1 MIIFK
6 KVSRFEFMRIIF
18 FNTLLFFNLNI
29 FGQSIQININWEG
42 EAKHHIGG
50 KSLLVPSS
58 ENFKNN
64 FSYGDYFRIVNQWNS
79 DKIIDASSVRISNII
94 YSEIEI
100 NQFTGLEKINF
111 KNEINVSFNSSISK
125 NKIFTF
131 LEIEPI
137 IFKNGS
143 YKKVESFKIN
153 YKYSDRSNNRNF
165 SISSSEMRKGDW
177 YQFFIEESG
186 IHKIDKNFLEKL
198 GINTQLIDP
207 RKIKI
212 FGHGGQ
218 MLKMQNKDQYLI
230 DPPENSIKIIG
241 EEDGSFDS
249 NDYIL
254 FYAGGPDGYNSENNT
269 NLNLF
274 EDKISY
280 FLSIGLEN
288 GLRVSDL
295 VQPEGEPSNTIDYY
309 TNYQFH
315 ENDDYNLAKIGRR
328 WFGDRF
334 DYENVKT
341 FSFDIDNLI
350 VDQPVNLKISAAATS
365 EIATSMSVELNGTQL
380 STMVFGSIGDPIL
393 ATGDTFSSNINLNS
407 SQANITLTYNNNG
420 NPASSAY
427 LDFISIEAISS
438 LNFNGG
444 QLIFYNDDLDF
455 ESEIVRYQIS
465 NSNNIL
471 SIWDISEISNV
482 SEISLNQVNEFTF
495 KSVYSSANQFIAY
508 DGINFY
514 IPVIEDSPQI
524 SNQNLKENIFLN
536 SLNEI
541 DPVDYIII
549 ARSDMLSEA
558 ERLAN
563 INKEFNGLNVKVVE
577 LQKIY
582 NEFSS
587 GNQDISA
594 IRNFVRYVYDNSNN
608 NNSLKYL
615 CLFGDASYDYKNRIP
630 NNTNIIPSW
639 NSLNSFSLS
648 SSYISDDFFG
658 MMDLGEGMMTNS
670 DKLDIAVGRILADS
684 NTRARDL
691 VDKIE
696 TYYSQNSFGDWRN
709 KIVVIS
715 DDVDEPWENIIQTT
729 SNDIADL
736 ITNNKPFFNAKKIL
750 ADAFG
755 QETSSGGERYPE
767 VKNQLINSMKQ
778 GALVVNYFGHGGEDG
793 LARERIFDKIDAANI
808 DNDKFNCF
816 VSVTCEFTKFDNP
829 NRETAGEYLYWNKNG
844 GSIALITTTRQI
856 FVSVGVNFNLT
867 LENYLFSLDS
877 NSYTSMAESLRLTK
891 IDPSISNS
899 DQRRLVFFIGDPAMK
914 LSIPEPEIIIT
925 HINDIPLNEF
935 ESNIRGL
942 DKVNIKGNVINSNG
956 QTIENYQGELTATVF
971 DKQIERSTLGNDG
984 ATDNSGNPIILDF
997 KTLGETLFRGKSSIS
1012 NGEFE
1017 FNFVVPKDVGMQVDF
1032 GKFSFYSK
1040 ENNGS
1045 QDKNGYDL
1053 SVLIGGVN
1061 ENADEDNTGPE
1072 IELFMNDESFIN
1084 GGITNENPNL
1094 IVKLFDEN
1102 GINTSSGVGHDII
1115 ATIDANQENSYVLNE
1130 YYQANVDDFQN
1141 GTINF
1146 PLTDL
1151 SPGIHTLT
1159 LKAWDVYNNSSES
1172 QIEFKVFDEDQDLVI
1187 ENVLNY
1193 PNPFVNYTEFWFNH
1207 NSSGPLNVTIQVY
1220 TVSGKLV
1227 KTILGATESFGNNSF
1242 SRDFYWDGKDDFG
1255 DNLAKGVYI
1264 YKLNI
1269 RSESLNKSVSKIEK
1283 LVIL

>member
-1 MIIFK
+1 
-6 KVSRFEFMRIIF
+6 MRIITFLSLILISSNF
-18 FNTLLFFNLNI
+18 FSQSSQIDIDWFGKEQYNI
-29 FGQSIQININWEG
+29 GNISF
-42 EAKHHIGG
+42 I
-50 KSLLVPSS
+50 VPNSK
-58 ENFKNN
+58 NFKNN
-64 FSYGDYFRIVNQWNS
+64 YSYGDYYRVVKQWES
-79 DKIIDASSVRISNII
+79 DRIIDESSVEISNII
-94 YSEIEI
+94 YSDIDI
-100 NQFTGLEKINF
+100 SDYNGLEKINF
-111 KNEINVSFNSSISK
+111 SKEANFRFNSSISK
-125 NKIFTF
+125 NKTFSFLELDPIIFEDGKYKIVQSFIINYRF
-131 LEIEPI
+131 LEIS
-137 IFKNGS
+137 KNNKNS
-143 YKKVESFKIN
+143 IQSSVM
-153 YKYSDRSNNRNF
+153 RN
-165 SISSSEMRKGDW
+165 GDW
-177 YQFFIEESG
+177 YQFYIQDSG
-186 IHKIDKNFLEKL
+186 IHKIDRNFLENL
-198 GINTQLIDP
+198 GVNTQSIDP

-212 FGHGGQ
+212 FGHGGE
-218 MLKMQNKDQYLI
+218 MLTMQNTENFLI
-230 DPPENSIKIIG
+230 DPLENSIKIIG

-254 FYAGGPDGYNSENNT
+254 FYASGPNAYNSENNT
-269 NLNLF
+269 NLNLY
-274 EDKISY
+274 EDRISY
-280 FLSIGLEN
+280 FLSIGSED
-288 GLRVSDL
+288 GLRISDL
-295 VQPEGEPSNTIDYY
+295 VEPDGETSSLINYY
-309 TNYQFH
+309 SNYQFH
-315 ENDDYNLAKIGRR
+315 ESDDYNLAKIGRR

-350 VDQPVNLKISAAATS
+350 ADQPVNLKISAAATS
-365 EIATSMSVELNGTQL
+365 EIVTTMSVELNGTQL

-393 ATGDTFSSNINLNS
+393 ATGDSFSSNINLNS
-407 SQANITLTYNNNG
+407 SEANITLTYNNNG

-427 LDFISIEAISS
+427 LDYISIEAISS

-444 QLIFYNDDLDF
+444 QLTFYNDDLDF
-455 ESEIVRYQIS
+455 ESEIVSYQIS
-465 NSNNIL
+465 NSNNVL
-471 SIWDISEISNV
+471 SVWDISDLSNV
-482 SEISLNQVNEFTF
+482 LEITHNQESTLVF
-495 KSVYSSANQFIAY
+495 KSVYSSLNKFIAY
-508 DGINFY
+508 DGVDFY
-514 IPVIEDSPQI
+514 TPTIDDNSQI
-524 SNQNLKENIFLN
+524 SNQNIKENIFLN

-541 DPVDYIII
+541 EPVDYIII
-549 ARSDMLSEA
+549 ARSDMLFEA
-558 ERLAN
+558 ERLGN
-563 INKEFNGLNVKVVE
+563 INRDVNGLNVKVVE

-594 IRNFVRYVYDNSNN
+594 IRNFIRYVYNNSNN

-648 SSYISDDFFG
+648 SSYVSDDFFG

-670 DKLDIAVGRILADS
+670 NKLDIAVGRILADS
-684 NTRARDL
+684 NSRAKDL

-696 TYYSQNSFGDWRN
+696 TYYSQNSFSDWRN
-709 KIVVIS
+709 KIIVVS
-715 DDVDEPWENIIQTT
+715 DDVDEPWENIIQST

-736 ITNNKPFFNAKKIL
+736 ITENKPFFNAKKIL
-750 ADAFG
+750 SDAFN

-767 VKNQLINSMKQ
+767 VKSQLINGMKQ

-793 LARERIFDKIDAANI
+793 LARERIFDKIDAADI
-808 DNDKFNCF
+808 TNDKFNCF

-867 LENYLFSLDS
+867 LEDYLFSLDS
-877 NSYTSMAESLRLTK
+877 DSYTTMAEALRLTK

-914 LSIPEPEIIIT
+914 LSIPEPQIIIT
-925 HINDIPLNEF
+925 KINDIPISEF

-942 DKVNIKGNVINSNG
+942 DLVNIKGNVLDSNG
-956 QTIENYQGELTATVF
+956 QIIDNYQGELTSTVY
-971 DKQIERSTLGNDG
+971 DKEIERSTLGNDG
-984 ATDNSGNPIILDF
+984 TTDNSGNPILLDF
-997 KTLGETLFRGKSSIS
+997 KTLGETLFRGKSTIS

-1040 ENNGS
+1040 ENNS
-1045 QDKNGYDL
+1045 LQDKSGYDL
-1053 SVLIGGVN
+1053 SVLMGGIN
-1061 ENADEDNTGPE
+1061 ENADEDNIGPE

-1115 ATIDANQENSYVLNE
+1115 ATIDSNQENSYVLND
-1130 YYQANVDDFQN
+1130 YYEANIDDFQN

-1146 PLTDL
+1146 PLSDI
-1151 SPGIHTLT
+1151 SPGSHILT

-1172 QIEFKVFDEDQDLVI
+1172 EIEFTVFDEDQDLVI

-1193 PNPFVNYTEFWFNH
+1193 PNPFINYTEFWFNH
-1207 NSSGPLNVTIQVY
+1207 NSSTPLNVTIQVF

-1227 KTILGATESFGNNSF
+1227 KTILGTTDSFGNNSF
-1242 SRDFYWDGKDDFG
+1242 SRDFYWDGRDDFG
-1255 DNLAKGVYI
+1255 DKVAKGVYI
-1264 YKLNI
+1264 YKLNV

>member
-1 MIIFK
+1 
-6 KVSRFEFMRIIF
+6 MRVI
-18 FNTLLFFNLNI
+18 TLFVLILISSNI
-29 FGQSIQININWEG
+29 FSQQLKIEIDWEG
-42 EAKHHIGG
+42 EKQYNIG
-50 KSLLVPSS
+50 KISLTVPNSK
-58 ENFKNN
+58 NFSNN
-64 FSYGDYFRIVNQWNS
+64 YSYGDHFKLVNQWES
-79 DKIIDASSVRISNII
+79 DKTIDESSVQVSDIT
-94 YSEIEI
+94 YSDIDI
-100 NQFTGLEKINF
+100 NDYNGLAKINF
-111 KNEINVSFNSSISK
+111 VREANFTFNSSISK
-125 NKIFTF
+125 NKIFSF
-131 LEIEPI
+131 LELEPI
-137 IFKNGS
+137 IFNDGR
-143 YKKVESFKIN
+143 YKKVESFIIN
-153 YKYSDRSNNRNF
+153 YRFSNESKNKKNSMQPSVMRN
-165 SISSSEMRKGDW
+165 GDW
-177 YQFFIEESG
+177 YQFFVHESG
-186 IHKIDKNFLEKL
+186 IHKIDRNFLENL
-198 GINTQLIDP
+198 GINTQSIDP

-212 FGHGGQ
+212 FGHGGE
-218 MLKMQNKDQYLI
+218 MLTMQNTDNFLI
-230 DPPENSIKIIG
+230 DPIQNSIKVIG

-254 FYAGGPDGYNSENNT
+254 FYASGPKAYNSENNT

-274 EDKISY
+274 ENKTSY
-280 FLSIGLEN
+280 FLSIGSEDGFRISNLEEP
-288 GLRVSDL
+288 V
-295 VQPEGEPSNTIDYY
+295 GESSSSIDFY
-309 TNYQFH
+309 TNYQFY

-334 DYENVKT
+334 DFENIKT
-341 FSFDIDNLI
+341 FSFNIDNLI
-350 VDQPVNLKISAAATS
+350 VEQPVNIKVIAAATS
-365 EIATSMSVELNGTQL
+365 EIVTTMSVELNGTQL
-380 STMVFGSIGDPIL
+380 SNMVFGSIGDPIL
-393 ATGDTFSSNINLNS
+393 ATGDSYSSNINLNS

-420 NPASSAY
+420 NPASTAY
-427 LDFISIEAISS
+427 LDYISIKAISS

-444 QLIFYNDDLDF
+444 QLTFYNDDLDF
-455 ESEIVRYQIS
+455 ESDIVSYQIS

-471 SIWDISEISNV
+471 SLWDISDISDISEISH
-482 SEISLNQVNEFTF
+482 NQESNLSF
-495 KSVYSSANQFIAY
+495 KSFYSSSNKFIAY
-508 DGINFY
+508 DGVDFY
-514 IPVIEDSPQI
+514 IPTIEDNPQI
-524 SNQNLKENIFLN
+524 SNQNLKENIFFN

-541 DPVDYIII
+541 EPVDYIII
-549 ARSDMLSEA
+549 ARSDMLFEA

-563 INKEFNGLNVKVVE
+563 INRDENGLNVKVVE

-594 IRNFVRYVYDNSNN
+594 IRNFVRYVYNNSMN

-615 CLFGDASYDYKNRIP
+615 CLFGDASYDYKERIA
-630 NNTNIIPSW
+630 NNTNVIPSW

-648 SSYISDDFFG
+648 SSYVSDDFFG
-658 MMDLGEGMMTNS
+658 MMDPGEGMMTNS
-670 DKLDIAVGRILADS
+670 NKLDIAVGRILADS
-684 NTRARDL
+684 NSRAKDL

-696 TYYSQNSFGDWRN
+696 TYYSENSFSDWRN
-709 KIVVIS
+709 KIIVVS
-715 DDVDEPWENIIQTT
+715 DDVDEPWENIIQST

-736 ITNNKPFFNAKKIL
+736 ITENKPFFNPKKIL
-750 ADAFG
+750 ADAFN

-767 VKNQLINSMKQ
+767 VKNQLINGMKQ
-778 GALVVNYFGHGGEDG
+778 GALVINYFGHGGEDG
-793 LARERIFDKIDAANI
+793 LARERIFDKIDAADIN
-808 DNDKFNCF
+808 NDKFNCF

-877 NSYTSMAESLRLTK
+877 DSYTTMAEALRLTK

-914 LSIPEPEIIIT
+914 LSIPKPQIIIT
-925 HINDIPLNEF
+925 KINDIPLGEF

-942 DKVNIKGNVINSNG
+942 DLVNIKGNILNSDGQLIND
-956 QTIENYQGELTATVF
+956 YQGELTATVY
-971 DKQIERSTLGNDG
+971 DKEIERSTLGNDG
-984 ATDNSGNPIILDF
+984 TTDNSGNPILLDF
-997 KTLGETLFRGKSSIS
+997 KTLGETLFRGKSTII

-1017 FNFVVPKDVGMQVDF
+1017 FNFIVPKDVGMQVDF

-1040 ENNGS
+1040 ENNS
-1045 QDKNGYDL
+1045 LEDKNGYDL
-1053 SVLIGGVN
+1053 SVLIGGIN
-1061 ENADEDNTGPE
+1061 EEADEDNLGPE

-1115 ATIDANQENSYVLNE
+1115 AVLDSNDENSYVLNE
-1130 YYQANVDDFQN
+1130 YYQANIDDFQN

-1146 PLTDL
+1146 PLSDI
-1151 SPGIHTLT
+1151 SPGSHTLR

-1172 QIEFKVFDEDQDLVI
+1172 EIEFTVFDENQDLVI

-1193 PNPFVNYTEFWFNH
+1193 PNPFINYTEFWFNH
-1207 NSSGPLNVTIQVY
+1207 NSSTTLNVTIQVF

-1227 KTILGATESFGNNSF
+1227 KTILGTTESFGNNSF
-1242 SRDFYWDGKDDFG
+1242 SRDISWDGRDDFG
-1255 DNLAKGVYI
+1255 DKVAKGVYI
-1264 YKLNI
+1264 YKLNV